1 MIIWYFCS
9 SCFPPPP
16 PPLSLRHQFDA
27 MWLLGLSFKC
37 ISSDCWLC
45 MYLKYLNSLEHLSYL
60 RLSSKIKSCGNFRF
74 NSSVSCIIWSH
85 ICHTSQFHMFGRRR
99 HKNNTCK
106 GQTFK
111 HSLSLSL
118 CVCVCGIWCWFVE
131 LCVLLYFSIS
141 ITFMSFFKKIFAAK
155 GIEIE
160 NPNLDFDGKTI

>member
-1 MIIWYFCS
+1 
-9 SCFPPPP
+9 
-16 PPLSLRHQFDA
+16 
-27 MWLLGLSFKC
+27 MWLLSLSFKC

-99 HKNNTCK
+99 HKYNTCK

-118 CVCVCGIWCWFVE
+118 SLCAYVYVAFDVDLWNCVYYCILVFQLPSCPFLKRFLPLKEFKLKILILISMVKLYSFKLVC
-131 LCVLLYFSIS
+131 YKSSDPIS
-141 ITFMSFFKKIFAAK
+141 SART
-155 GIEIE
+155 
-160 NPNLDFDGKTI
+160 